1 MYKHRVIAVLICVLA
16 VALTLGWKYCPRT
29 VPVEECSQLYRDYAD
44 NPHIAAAYIRD
55 FRVNDS
61 LTLNVTVLEA
71 LDSAGWDTLVY
82 RHFFVPPFEQEKQL
96 FLNDQEETAR
106 IAPKKDISLPTDP
119 TCTENDF
126 LILSHTKK
134 ALYVF
139 HIENNDQMTTILKV
153 RLKAIKIKKQ
163 LNLNL

>member
-61 LTLNVTVLEA
+61 LTLDVTVLEA
-71 LDSAGWDTLVY
+71 IDSAGWDTLTCRY
-82 RHFFVPPFEQEKQL
+82 FYVPIFGYDLPDYERK
-96 FLNDQEETAR
+96 DMETAR
-106 IAPKKDISLPTDP
+106 LAPRVDISLPTD
-119 TCTENDF
+119 TVFENNVL
-126 LILSHTKK
+126 LILSNEEK

-139 HIENNDQMTTILKV
+139 HTETREQMIAIMTM
-153 RLKAIKIKKQ
+153 RFKALKIKKQ
-163 LNLNL
+163 LNI

>member
-1 MYKHRVIAVLICVLA
+1 MKKHWLIAVGIVLLA
-16 VALTLGWKYCPRT
+16 VSATLVWKYRPRT
-29 VPVEECSQLYRDYAD
+29 VPVEECSELYRQYSGDS
-44 NPHIAAAYIRD
+44 HIRASYIKD

-139 HIENNDQMTTILKV
+139 HIENNDQLTTILKV